1 MSEGVRGGRMSDM
14 SVMSVMSDTS
24 KPFTA
29 IEMDCKSRPVG
40 TCTSVMNGHCGH
52 RTPPY
57 PLYRRMGAND
67 ERKSETLS
75 GHGHE

>member
-29 IEMDCKSRPVG
+29 IEMDRKSRPIP

-57 PLYRRMGAND
+57 PRVQWMGAND
-67 ERKSETLS
+67 ECKSETLS
-75 GHGHE
+75 GHGHQ

>member
-14 SVMSVMSDTS
+14 SVMSLMSLMSDTS

-29 IEMDCKSRPVG
+29 IEMDRKSRPVA
-40 TCTSVMNGHCGH
+40 TCASVMNGHCGH

-57 PLYRRMGAND
+57 PLCR
-67 ERKSETLS
+67 
-75 GHGHE
+75 